1 MFYSS
6 NTRPLPVSVSVS
18 VSISITVF
26 LVWLYSHLADFQLCW
41 GHLPCHAVPCLA
53 GLTMFAQCLDMVMV
67 TKAKTFAVSTCRK
80 NSKVPLDLQ
89 L

>member
-6 NTRPLPVSVSVS
+6 NTRPLPVSDSVS

-26 LVWLYSHLADFQLCW
+26 WWLYSHLADFRLCW
-41 GHLPCHAVPCLA
+41 WHLPCHAVLCLA
-53 GLTMFAQCLDMVMV
+53 DLTMFAQCLDMVMV